1 MKAISHVKCLQDFAV
16 IKISLF
22 FVFFLQKIKGYIGFF
37 FVTRCISDHYS
48 VLFHVRDLR

>member
-22 FVFFLQKIKGYIGFF
+22 FVFFPKNKRIYRIF
-37 FVTRCISDHYS
+37 FVTRCISDQYS